1 MKVFVIRLDGN
12 ISSSELEDA
21 ISKGLES
28 NENVE
33 FKNCIVID
41 CTTDKCEEA

>member
-1 MKVFVIRLDGN
+1 MKVFVIRFEGN

-28 NENVE
+28 NEDIKFE
-33 FKNCIVID
+33 KFIVID
-41 CTTDKCEEA
+41 CTTDKCKEA